1 MKKFALFMVIG
12 LMFLLVACSNGGSD
26 DKKSSDTKS
35 DSNESN
41 KTVKIENDY
50 KANGEKRDGSD
61 AKSVKE
67 TVEVPVNPK
76 NTVVFDYGALDTLKE
91 LGLEDKVKA
100 VPKGEDAKSLPDF
113 LSEFKNDKYLN
124 TGSLKEVNFDKVAEA
139 KPEVI
144 FISGRTANQKNL
156 DEFKKAAP
164 DAKVV
169 YIGVDNKDEVK
180 SLKANAEKIGKIYQK
195 EDKVKSL
202 NKKLEDKIASM
213 KEKTKDLKD
222 QKALYLLV
230 NEGELSTFGPGERF
244 GSMIFNTMGFT
255 PADKEIKESNHGQN
269 VTNEYVAEKNPS
281 IIFAM
286 DRGQAVAGKS
296 TAKKA
301 LSNDVIKDVDAIK
314 HDKVYELDPKL
325 WYFSSGS
332 TTTAIKQIEE
342 VEKAID
348 KK

>member
-1 MKKFALFMVIG
+1 M
-12 LMFLLVACSNGGSD
+12 
-26 DKKSSDTKS
+26 
-35 DSNESN
+35 
-41 KTVKIENDY
+41 
-50 KANGEKRDGSD
+50 
-61 AKSVKE
+61 
-67 TVEVPVNPK
+67 
-76 NTVVFDYGALDTLKE
+76 
-91 LGLEDKVKA
+91 
-100 VPKGEDAKSLPDF
+100 
-113 LSEFKNDKYLN
+113 
-124 TGSLKEVNFDKVAEA
+124 
-139 KPEVI
+139 I

-180 SLKANAEKIGKIYQK
+180 SLKANAEKIGEIYQK

-269 VTNEYVAEKNPS
+269 VTNEYVAEKNPG

-314 HDKVYELDPKL
+314 HNKVYELDPKL